1 MRNPTDRPG
10 RLVLGAGGA
19 GDLRGGC
26 ARQLAGRGGWVAAPP
41 VAAACRARP
50 GPCRRLADRGHV
62 GLGLGVPWAPG
73 PRHLPAIGLGLVWT
87 PAAGNLV
94 RGFASLLAIEVLQR
108 WLPGTNAGSAAA
120 AAGVPAR
127 EHR

>member
-1 MRNPTDRPG
+1 MRNPTDRPE

-50 GPCRRLADRGHV
+50 GPCRRLADRGHA
-62 GLGLGVPWAPG
+62 GLGRGVPWAPG
-73 PRHLPAIGLGLVWT
+73 PRHLLAIGLGPVWT
-87 PAAGNLV
+87 LAAENFERASCSPYPSESPSCACPSAHTLPRSRRAANGPAG
-94 RGFASLLAIEVLQR
+94 LA
-108 WLPGTNAGSAAA
+108 
-120 AAGVPAR
+120 
-127 EHR
+127 